1 MEASGACIGSWMTF
15 GNHVGDWEHVS
26 LRLQGGQPVQIYV
39 GVHRWVVMMMMMV
52 VVVVII
58 IFSFSFGAWYDW
70 DRAGERFLFSE
81 GSPVVRRAYREGR
94 L

>member
-1 MEASGACIGSWMTF
+1 M
-15 GNHVGDWEHVS
+15 
-26 LRLQGGQPVQIYV
+26 L
-39 GVHRWVVMMMMMV
+39 VVVVMV
-52 VVVVII
+52 VVVVVVMI